1 LVLGYCIMM
10 AGAHFIMTSDLVPPG
25 LTYLADNIITKQNI
39 LGVSKEQGAKW
50 AHKLNLPT
58 QGETVFFAGCGY
70 QFSAQLEVL
79 MSLARG
85 VDKSVIGAELPMRFA
100 RFQKKL
106 GLNLPAIYSNVISFS
121 NTLYHSTPLTRGK
134 EQPGGIG
141 PEIKPLVAA
150 VKVLRKLG
158 IQPAYLGKDEP
169 CCGATLYHAGLQS
182 KFTENAKNAYKTLK
196 QAGVKRIIGVVPYCT
211 HALQKLFPLFI
222 KDYDLEVRHFLE
234 IVAEKISLFKLR
246 YPRHVRVTYHDPC
259 QMVRYLNL
267 IEEPRRILRAIEG
280 ITLVEPEWTRGEYAT
295 CCGGGGGFE
304 TVFPELSEVLAVNR
318 VTELMETKP
327 DIIVT
332 HCPGCIMQLKDGLR
346 KLKVEGVEVLDLT
359 EVVAAAMGL

>member
-1 LVLGYCIMM
+1 MLVVSYVTGAFIIMD
-10 AGAHFIMTSDLVPPG
+10 SDLVPPG
-25 LTYLADNIITKQNI
+25 LTYLADNIITRQNI

-50 AHKLNLPT
+50 AHNLNLPS
-58 QGETVFFAGCGY
+58 QSDTVFFAGCGY
-70 QFSAQLEVL
+70 QFSAQLEKL

-85 VDKSVIGAELPMRFA
+85 IDKSVIGAELPMRFA

-106 GLNLPAIYSNVISFS
+106 GLNLPAIYSNVLS
-121 NTLYHSTPLTRGK
+121 L
-134 EQPGGIG
+134 GG
-141 PEIKPLVAA
+141 ETEVKPLEAA

-158 IQPAYLGKDEP
+158 IQPGYLGKDEP

-182 KFTENAKNAYKTLK
+182 KFAENARHAYQALK
-196 QAGVKRIIGVVPYCT
+196 EAGVKRIIGIVPYCT

-222 KDYDLEVRHFLE
+222 EGYDLEVRHFLD

-246 YPRHVRVTYHDPC
+246 YPRQVRVTYHDPC

-280 ITLVEPEWTRGEYAT
+280 VTLVEPEWTRSEWAT

-304 TVFPELSEVLAVNR
+304 TVFPELSQVLAVNR
-318 VTELMETKP
+318 VTELLETKP

-332 HCPGCIMQLKDGLR
+332 HCPGCIMQLKDGLHQ
-346 KLKVEGVEVLDLT
+346 LKVEGVEVLDLS
-359 EVVAAAMGL
+359 EVVATAMES

>member
-1 LVLGYCIMM
+1 MD
-10 AGAHFIMTSDLVPPG
+10 SDLVPPG
-25 LTYLADNIITKQNI
+25 LTYLADNIITRQNI

-50 AHKLNLPT
+50 ANKLGLS
-58 QGETVFFAGCGY
+58 QRADTVFFAGCGY

-79 MSLARG
+79 MSLARST
-85 VDKSVIGAELPMRFA
+85 DKSVIGAELPMRFA

-106 GLNLPAIYSNVISFS
+106 GLNLPGIYSNVLS
-121 NTLYHSTPLTRGK
+121 RGGQS
-134 EQPGGIG
+134 EV
-141 PEIKPLVAA
+141 KPLEAA
-150 VKVLRKLG
+150 VKVLRRLG
-158 IQPAYLGKDEP
+158 IQPGYLGKNEP

-182 KFTENAKNAYKTLK
+182 KFAENARHAYKTLK
-196 QAGVKRIIGVVPYCT
+196 DAGVKQIISVVPYCT

-234 IVAEKISLFKLR
+234 IVSKKITPLKLR
-246 YPRHVRVTYHDPC
+246 YPRKVRVTYHDPC
-259 QMVRYLNL
+259 QMVRFMNL
-267 IEEPRRILRAIEG
+267 VEEPRRILRAIEG
-280 ITLVEPEWTRGEYAT
+280 ITLVEPEWTRGEWAT

-346 KLKVEGVEVLDLT
+346 KLKVEGVEVLDLS
-359 EVVAAAMGL
+359 EVVAAAME